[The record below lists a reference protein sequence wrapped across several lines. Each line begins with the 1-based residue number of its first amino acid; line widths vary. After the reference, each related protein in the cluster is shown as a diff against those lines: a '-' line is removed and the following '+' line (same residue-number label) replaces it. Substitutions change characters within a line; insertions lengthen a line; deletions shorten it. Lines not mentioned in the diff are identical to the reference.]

1 MDNKKLQIT
10 NHDFLIFKD
19 SNNDIKV
26 SVMLINNDIWLTQN
40 LIAELFGVGR
50 STIIEHINNI
60 LNSVNLLKIILSEK
74 STLIILKSL

>member
-19 SNNDIKV
+19 SNNDVKV

-74 STLIILKSL
+74 STLIILKNL